1 MNGFANRAACL
12 HALAQI
18 SPRVLHGDRQ
28 AQALRSSC
36 SAKHRAQGPQEL
48 ESGPFIQI
56 TIFSYFFALN
66 LIFLFQWREH
76 FSDSSHSKI
85 SQSQEQHWVFS
96 WGLWSGSGSPGF
108 RPSSYFSA
116 PMDFTSRPGSLPT
129 LPGLLLRTLRAF

>member
-18 SPRVLHGDRQ
+18 SSRVLHGDRQ

-36 SAKHRAQGPQEL
+36 SAKLRAQGPQEL

-56 TIFSYFFALN
+56 TIYIFIFFFALN

-85 SQSQEQHWVFS
+85 SQS
-96 WGLWSGSGSPGF
+96 
-108 RPSSYFSA
+108 
-116 PMDFTSRPGSLPT
+116 
-129 LPGLLLRTLRAF
+129 